1 MTASPGKSPK
11 DRGDMEMAAMNVK
24 SAVRAMLMHVLYTI
38 VRTPTQYGAWKG
50 GTRETVYYIVA
61 AENAGNRALLAC
73 LAVFIRATAPWFGVH
88 WRFRRLVDIYGMLVY
103 VAETHE

>member
-1 MTASPGKSPK
+1 
-11 DRGDMEMAAMNVK
+11 MEMAAMNVK

-50 GTRETVYYIVA
+50 GTRETVYYMVA

-88 WRFRRLVDIYGMLVY
+88 WRFVRLLDIYGMLVH
-103 VAETHE
+103 VA